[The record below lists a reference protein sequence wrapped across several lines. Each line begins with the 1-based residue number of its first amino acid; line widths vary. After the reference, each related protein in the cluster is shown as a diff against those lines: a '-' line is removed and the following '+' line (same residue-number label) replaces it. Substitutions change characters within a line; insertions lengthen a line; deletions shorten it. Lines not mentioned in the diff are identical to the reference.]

1 MSDREV
7 FEMQKKIDK
16 GILLAQER
24 MLKRSRLFHSTVV
37 VAREGRVVEVRPE
50 ELLATRQ

>member
-24 MLKRSRLFHSTVV
+24 MLERSRLFQSTVV
-37 VAREGRVVEVRPE
+37 VARGGQVVEVKPE
-50 ELLATRQ
+50 ELLSSRR